1 MKWFLTITAAIA
13 MAASMAFGYLGFNL
27 LLFAGLFAS
36 LGFLVAAN
44 LDRLSEFKA
53 SSSGIEART
62 RDVVNRAEGAIAEL
76 RILALHMAEVSLSL
90 AMRTGRWGGFSDD
103 ELEKLKSSVDSNL
116 ERLGIAEGQRNLVL
130 KDWHRIVEFD
140 YAHHILGGSRI
151 PEGRNPEMMKDWN
164 ELRDGGFKSIPMPD
178 VLEEFL
184 KKHDFYSAALADYI
198 EDYRYYFK
206 NHQHRRPQVWRERE
220 NWGHLGK
227 KA

>member
-1 MKWFLTITAAIA
+1 MKWFLTITAVIA
-13 MAASMAFGYLGFNL
+13 MVASMAFGYLGMNL
-27 LLFAGLFAS
+27 LLCTGLFAS

-103 ELEKLKSSVDSNL
+103 ELERLKASVDSNL
-116 ERLGIAEGQRNLVL
+116 ERLGIAEEQRHLAY

-140 YAHHILGGSRI
+140 YAHHILGGSRV
-151 PEGRNPEMMKDWN
+151 PEVREPEMMKRWG
-164 ELRDGGFKSIPMPD
+164 ELRDGGFKSILTAD
-178 VLEEFL
+178 ILEDFL
-184 KKHDFYSAALADYI
+184 KEHSFYTAAFADYI
-198 EDYRYYFK
+198 EDYRYYIK
-206 NHQHRRPQVWRERE
+206 NHEHRRPHIWRDRE
-220 NWGHLGK
+220 NWGHLGQ

>member
-1 MKWFLTITAAIA
+1 MKWFLTITAAIS
-13 MAASMAFGYLGFNL
+13 MAASMAFGYLGLNL
-27 LLFAGLFAS
+27 LLFAGLFSS

-53 SSSGIEART
+53 STSGIEART

-76 RILALHMAEVSLSL
+76 RILAIHIAEVSLSL
-90 AMRTGRWGGFSDD
+90 AIRTGRWGGFSDD
-103 ELEKLKSSVDSNL
+103 ELDKLKSSVDSNL
-116 ERLGIAEGQRNLVL
+116 ERLGIAEEQRSLVL

-140 YAHHILGGSRI
+140 YAHHILGGSHI
-151 PEGRNPEMMKDWN
+151 PEDRNPEMMKEWS
-164 ELRDGGFKSIPMPD
+164 ELRDGGFKSIPTPD

-184 KKHDFYSAALADYI
+184 KKHSFYSAASADYI

-206 NHQHRRPQVWRERE
+206 NHAHRRPHVWRDRE
-220 NWGHLGK
+220 SWGHLGK